1 MSLNSVFN
9 IAGSSLSS
17 QAVRLNT
24 TASNMANSESVASS
38 KDGVY
43 KPRLPVFSPKEVD
56 KQLNFFE
63 NQRSWGV
70 QVDGII
76 EKDVEAIAIHSPDHP
91 MADDEGYIY
100 KANVNMME
108 EMANMISASRSYQNS
123 VEVFNT
129 TKNMITKTLQLG
141 G

>member
-1 MSLNSVFN
+1 MSLTSVFN

-17 QAVRLNT
+17 QAVRMNT
-24 TASNMANSESVASS
+24 TASNMANTESVSS
-38 KDGVY
+38 TKEGVY
-43 KPRLPVFSPKEVD
+43 KPRLPVFTPKEVD
-56 KQLNFFE
+56 RQLDFFE

-70 QVDGII
+70 EVHQIV
-76 EKDVEAIAIHSPDHP
+76 EKDVDGIAIHSPDHP
-91 MADDEGYIY
+91 LADENGYIY

-129 TKNMITKTLQLG
+129 TKAMINKTIQLG

>member
-1 MSLNSVFN
+1 MSLTSVFN

-24 TASNMANSESVASS
+24 TASNMANSDTISS
-38 KDGVY
+38 DKANVY
-43 KPRLPVFSPKEVD
+43 QARLPVFSPKNID
-56 KQLNFFE
+56 NQLNFFE

-70 QVDGII
+70 QVEGIVEQNAEPIALYSPEHPLADG
-76 EKDVEAIAIHSPDHP
+76 D
-91 MADDEGYIY
+91 GYIY
-100 KANVNMME
+100 KANINIME

-129 TKNMITKTLQLG
+129 TKTMINKTLQLG